1 MHPIRSLSFHLQIV
15 ILLAL
20 TIPAAAQQNSP
31 VTPASP
37 APAQSSSPAQSTPA
51 NNAQQPSAQP
61 PDSQPPLSSD
71 QSGMFVFKKQ
81 VDEVVLHATVVDERQ
96 RLETHLDRGA
106 FAVFEDGLPQTITS
120 FRIEDVPVAMGILI
134 DNSSSMRDK
143 RSKVN
148 QAVLNLIRASNPQ
161 DEIFV
166 VNFGETPFLD
176 QDFTSNIGLLEQAL
190 HRTSTQGSTALYD
203 AIIAADAHLDTNS
216 RLNKKVL
223 LVITDGQDNM
233 SVATL
238 QQTIRRLQRRNGPT
252 LYAIGLMGTGPQ
264 GGRQALQSF
273 ADATGGSAFF
283 PDALDQ
289 VDDTT
294 RSLAHDV
301 RSQYT
306 IAYKPKDQ
314 SRNSSYHPIVVEARA
329 PGYGRLTVRTRNG
342 YYAGESLQ

>member
-1 MHPIRSLSFHLQIV
+1 MHPIRFRAFHLETV

-20 TIPAAAQQNSP
+20 TIPGAAQQNLP
-31 VTPASP
+31 ATPA
-37 APAQSSSPAQSTPA
+37 APSSAQTVPA
-51 NNAQQPSAQP
+51 NANTGHPAAQA

-96 RLETHLDRGA
+96 RLETHLDRAA
-106 FAVFEDGLPQTITS
+106 FSVFEDGLPQTITS
-120 FRIEDVPVAMGILI
+120 FRVEDVPVAMGILI

-166 VNFGETPFLD
+166 VNFGETPILD
-176 QDFTSNIGLLEQAL
+176 QDFTSNVGLLEQAL
-190 HRTSTQGSTALYD
+190 RRTTMQGSTALYD
-203 AIIAADAHLDTNS
+203 AILAADAHLDTNS
-216 RLNKKVL
+216 RLTKKVL
-223 LVITDGQDNM
+223 LVVTDGQDNM

-238 QQTIRRLQRRNGPT
+238 PQTIRRLQRRNGPT
-252 LYAIGLMGTGPQ
+252 LYAIGLMGHGSQ
-264 GGRQALQSF
+264 SGRQALQSL

-306 IAYKPKDQ
+306 IAYRPKSQ